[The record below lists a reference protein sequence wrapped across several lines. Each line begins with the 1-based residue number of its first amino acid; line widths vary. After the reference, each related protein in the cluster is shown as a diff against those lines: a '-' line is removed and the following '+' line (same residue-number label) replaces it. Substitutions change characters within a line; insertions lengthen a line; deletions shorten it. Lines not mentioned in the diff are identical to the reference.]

1 MKNLIIDA
9 FNMIHRAR
17 FGQSGNDGITYTF
30 FRSLRSEVE
39 KHKPDQV
46 FLVLEG
52 RPVRRLMENSE
63 YKANRTQILDE
74 GFHRQKKDVINLCKQ
89 LPIITIKHPQHECD
103 DVVAYIAKSLL
114 PNDDHVI
121 CSSDTDFIQLLDE
134 TQRIKLWNPI
144 KKSFVQAQPNYVVWK
159 ALRGDK
165 ADNIPGVKGVGDA
178 TATKLSN
185 DSVKFEE
192 FFKNHP
198 EKKNDFDSSYRQ
210 ILFEEID
217 PKNIQIEKNA
227 YDPSR
232 LMEEFKSRNFNSI
245 VDKSWSKWD
254 ATWKNLESR
263 CKQCY
268 QMSS

>member
-9 FNMIHRAR
+9 FNMIHRSR
-17 FGQSGNDGITYTF
+17 FGQTGENGLTYTF

-46 FLVLEG
+46 FVVLEG
-52 RPVRRLMENSE
+52 RPVRRMLENSE

-74 GFHRQKKDVINLCKQ
+74 GFHRQKKDVLELCKL
-89 LPIITIKHPQHECD
+89 LPISIIKHPQHECD
-103 DVVAYIAKSLL
+103 DVIAYIAREMF
-114 PNDDHVI
+114 PDDEHVI

-134 TQRIKLWNPI
+134 ERIKLWNPI
-144 KKSFVQAQPNYVVWK
+144 KKSFVQHQKNYVVWK

-165 ADNIPGVKGVGDA
+165 SDNIPGVRGVGDA
-178 TATKLSN
+178 TATKLCN
-185 DSVKFEE
+185 DPLKFDE
-192 FFKNHP
+192 FFKSNP
-198 EKKNDFDSSYRQ
+198 EKRNDFDSSYRQ

-227 YDPSR
+227 YDSSR
-232 LMEEFKSRNFNSI
+232 LMEEFKNRNFNSI

-254 ATWKNLESR
+254 ATWKNLESK
-263 CKQCY
+263 CKQPY
-268 QMSS
+268 QMIS